1 MQINSWMS
9 IIGAECLSQS
19 DGRWTC
25 RIRRYLLQILYLLED
40 QFLLSFE
47 NKNLHKQPIDFALEY
62 IHSNYHLGL
71 TLEGIS
77 KYAGINRTT
86 LNSLCKQKTGMTLIQ
101 YLKHYR
107 LRMAEEALKH
117 TNLKLSEISLCCG
130 YNYESYFIK
139 TFTENHGMSPNDYR
153 KKYRG

>member
-1 MQINSWMS
+1 MK
-9 IIGAECLSQS
+9 QS
-19 DGRWTC
+19 
-25 RIRRYLLQILYLLED
+25 LQ
-40 QFLLSFE
+40 
-47 NKNLHKQPIDFALEY
+47 
-62 IHSNYHLGL
+62 
-71 TLEGIS
+71 T
-77 KYAGINRTT
+77 
-86 LNSLCKQKTGMTLIQ
+86 KTSMTLIQ

-139 TFTENHGMSPNDYR
+139 TFTEIHGMSPNDYR